1 MNFNYLNYELAKEK
15 GYIDN
20 VESYNVLIKAAF
32 TSLDNMKYD
41 INHNCKLCN
50 NKGDA
55 FVFVDDNRCGHLYV
69 YDGFNT
75 IFEMSVL
82 RSANRL

>member
-20 VESYNVLIKAAF
+20 AESYKILIKAAF

-41 INHNCKLCN
+41 INHDHKFCN
-50 NKGDA
+50 N
-55 FVFVDDNRCGHLYV
+55 
-69 YDGFNT
+69 
-75 IFEMSVL
+75 I
-82 RSANRL
+82 

>member
-1 MNFNYLNYELAKEK
+1 MEFNYLNYELAKEK

-20 VESYNVLIKAAF
+20 AESYKILIKAAF

-41 INHNCKLCN
+41 INHDHELCN

-55 FVFVDDNRCGHLYV
+55 FIFVDDRRRRHIYV

-75 IFEMSVL
+75 IFEMGVVK
-82 RSANRL
+82 SANRL